1 MGFTDT
7 QNKAIDMRNKTIL
20 VSAAA
25 GSGKTTT
32 LTERIIRLLTDCQ
45 NPADIGRFLI
55 VTFTNASAAD
65 LRAKI
70 TSAVSKALAAD
81 PANAHLNRQL
91 LKLGSAHICTMDSF
105 YLDVVKEN
113 FQSLGIGASV
123 RIIDPNQRE
132 ILMTEIMSAL
142 VSARYEE
149 SSDFADAMDC
159 FMDSRGSS
167 KVEEEL
173 IALYTKLSGYPEFIE
188 FLKTDGEMLE
198 KEAKAIRSFCLD
210 FFNYAR
216 PVLNSLCD
224 EAETEFPSY
233 SPSISFD
240 RDHMTN
246 TYDAIAQ
253 GDYNRAYDLFSSYAN
268 VGRARVKKKS
278 VESVAFANK
287 QDTIRND
294 YERLRNKFF
303 SQSEESCRLLLERN
317 ALFCRETYSLLCEFH
332 RLFSEKKRSM
342 GVLDFEDN
350 KRMSLR
356 LFVDKDLNPTEYA
369 KEFSRRFDAI
379 YIDEYQ
385 DTDMVQ
391 DTIFRAIS
399 RSDNRFMVGDIKQSI
414 YRFRGANP
422 TVFAGYKNSFP
433 DADEATGDECAIYM
447 SENFRCDD
455 GVINLTNAVS
465 GFVFEKGLNKAST

>member
-1 MGFTDT
+1 MGFTDA

-198 KEAKAIRSFCLD
+198 KEAKGPYFESRSGKAIRSFCLD
-210 FFNYAR
+210 FFNYAL
-216 PVLNSLCD
+216 PVLNRLCD

-253 GDYNRAYDLFSSYAN
+253 GVYNRSYDLFSYYAN
-268 VGRARVKKKS
+268 VGRA
-278 VESVAFANK
+278 
-287 QDTIRND
+287 
-294 YERLRNKFF
+294 
-303 SQSEESCRLLLERN
+303 
-317 ALFCRETYSLLCEFH
+317 
-332 RLFSEKKRSM
+332 
-342 GVLDFEDN
+342 
-350 KRMSLR
+350 
-356 LFVDKDLNPTEYA
+356 
-369 KEFSRRFDAI
+369 
-379 YIDEYQ
+379 
-385 DTDMVQ
+385 
-391 DTIFRAIS
+391 
-399 RSDNRFMVGDIKQSI
+399 
-414 YRFRGANP
+414 
-422 TVFAGYKNSFP
+422 
-433 DADEATGDECAIYM
+433 
-447 SENFRCDD
+447 
-455 GVINLTNAVS
+455 
-465 GFVFEKGLNKAST
+465 